1 MDADLLVGGKQ
12 LARDPIS
19 SAVTEAANTQV
30 IQISGLSQAA
40 YGEAVTAFQSMAK
53 LSPGDPQAQIDLANA
68 AQQAGDYATA
78 IAAYERWLKL
88 APEDSQASII
98 KQQLK
103 QLRGTAAASSG

>member
-1 MDADLLVGGKQ
+1 MQ
-12 LARDPIS
+12 L
-19 SAVTEAANTQV
+19 
-30 IQISGLSQAA
+30 
-40 YGEAVTAFQSMAK
+40 
-53 LSPGDPQAQIDLANA
+53 DLANA

-103 QLRGTAAASSG
+103 QLRAAQAATSG